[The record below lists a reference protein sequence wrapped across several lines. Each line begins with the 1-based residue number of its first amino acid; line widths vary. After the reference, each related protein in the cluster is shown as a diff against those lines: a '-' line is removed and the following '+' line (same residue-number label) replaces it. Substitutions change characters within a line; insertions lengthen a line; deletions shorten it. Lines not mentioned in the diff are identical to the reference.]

1 MNVFNSY
8 VDDLFKIKATSEGS
22 VKVITKFLLN
32 SLLGRFGMSIFKLQ
46 SEIVPMNKYIEKLST
61 NRINSVKNISD
72 NDVLISY
79 DNVISKKI
87 TEEHGLNY
95 IEILNKNSN
104 IDLEKTNSFDDVAIS
119 ISAAVTAYARIYMAK
134 IKLDILK
141 QGGHIYYSDTDSIVT
156 NIDLPKHLVGSEL
169 GQFKLEYIIK
179 EAYFISAKTYCL
191 VLTDEYTTKKNNGL
205 IIKSKGVYDNSLT
218 LDSFKAM
225 YFDKKNVI
233 ALKSDNKTNYLE
245 GYVNIENKDVTL
257 NYNSYTKRN
266 KIYDNNGL

>member
-95 IEILNKNSN
+95 IEILNKNS
-104 IDLEKTNSFDDVAIS
+104 
-119 ISAAVTAYARIYMAK
+119 
-134 IKLDILK
+134 
-141 QGGHIYYSDTDSIVT
+141 HIYYSDTDSIVT

-179 EAYFISAKTYCL
+179 EAYFISAKT
-191 VLTDEYTTKKNNGL
+191 
-205 IIKSKGVYDNSLT
+205 
-218 LDSFKAM
+218 
-225 YFDKKNVI
+225 
-233 ALKSDNKTNYLE
+233 
-245 GYVNIENKDVTL
+245 
-257 NYNSYTKRN
+257 
-266 KIYDNNGL
+266 